1 MSAPIE
7 RAPTIDSEV
16 FEGLREQFGTDT
28 LMSLAGEFCDR
39 APLVN
44 EIVRASR
51 GENGRQLASYAH
63 QLHSASSVLG
73 VTRLAELCGE
83 VEDLGQRG
91 RMEEADAVVAQIA
104 TEYVRAVS
112 MMSENL
118 RGPGRMH

>member
-1 MSAPIE
+1 MDAATD

-28 LMSLAGEFCDR
+28 LASLAGGFCEL

-44 EIVRASR
+44 EIVKASR
-51 GENGRQLASYAH
+51 GENGYRLARFAH
-63 QLHSASSVLG
+63 QLHSSSSVLG

-83 VEDLGQRG
+83 VEALGRRG
-91 RMEEADAVVAQIA
+91 RMEEAEAVAAQIA

-112 MMSENL
+112 LMSENL
-118 RGPGRMH
+118 RSPARMH